1 MTSRLSVLAAVVL
14 LATAC
19 GDTRPPVEP
28 SPNPSPPITPPPVGS
43 LAVTGVVY
51 EIIGAGRRPLA
62 DVAIDISLEYQSW
75 PATTRTDAD
84 GRYRQIVSRGPH
96 PLKLIAEKPGYSQP
110 CRVPIAD
117 TNVDQDVY
125 LVSND
130 TLSNVGVPSSMPIVQ
145 PTLTGLVFERT
156 PQGMQPIAGAHVV
169 LDFTGGMGWAPSA
182 TTNTD
187 AAGRYLLC
195 NVVDSTG
202 LGWYALV
209 SKPGYG
215 NLYVPVIRASTGSFD
230 VELQRLQ

>member
-1 MTSRLSVLAAVVL
+1 MR
-14 LATAC
+14 
-19 GDTRPPVEP
+19 
-28 SPNPSPPITPPPVGS
+28 GS
-43 LAVTGVVY
+43 G
-51 EIIGAGRRPLA
+51 
-62 DVAIDISLEYQSW
+62 
-75 PATTRTDAD
+75 
-84 GRYRQIVSRGPH
+84 

-130 TLSNVGVPSSMPIVQ
+130 TLSIIGVPSSMPIAQ
-145 PTLTGLVFERT
+145 PTLTGLVFELT
-156 PQGMQPIAGAHVV
+156 PQGIEPIAGAHVV

-195 NVVDSTG
+195 NVVDIICGS
-202 LGWYALV
+202 GWYALV

-215 NLYVPVIRASTGSFD
+215 ELYVPVPRASTGSFD
-230 VELQRLQ
+230 VELRRMQ

>member
-1 MTSRLSVLAAVVL
+1 MTSRLNVLAAVVL

-19 GDTRPPVEP
+19 GDTRPSVEP

-43 LAVTGVVY
+43 VSVTGVVY
-51 EIIGAGRRPLA
+51 ESIGAGRRPLG
-62 DVAIDISLEYQSW
+62 DVAIDISVEYQSW
-75 PATTRTDAD
+75 PATIRTDAD
-84 GRYRQIVSRGPH
+84 GRYSQIVSRGSG

-117 TNVDQDVY
+117 TNGDQDVY

-130 TLSNVGVPSSMPIVQ
+130 TLSITGVPSSMPIAQ

-156 PQGMQPIAGAHVV
+156 PQGIKPVAGAHVV
-169 LDFTGGMGWAPSA
+169 LDFTGGMGWTPSA

-195 NVVDSTG
+195 NVVDITG
-202 LGWYALV
+202 FGLYALV

-215 NLYVPVIRASTGSFD
+215 QLYVPVHRASTGSFD
-230 VELQRLQ
+230 VELRRLQ